1 MDPDHGHI
9 VTGNLKVVE
18 NYILRVLLSKGPS
31 YREANNIDW
40 GKVYL
45 CIRNGISDY
54 VKKWSDK
61 EKVDVRVLSEWKCR
75 LLLEVKSKIKILRKH
90 KHYPKRKKS
99 LDDEDVKSYLDDFHN
114 KFVITPTDKAGNNFS
129 IVCKKFYIQC
139 LLKELGILNPIQE
152 VNSQATY
159 THIGDQTKQQIVD
172 KHVKYMKRHGVVLES
187 AQESLPFLYWIPKM
201 HKNPTKQRYIAASHC
216 CSTKP
221 LSKMITFCLKL
232 VQQTHKNYC
241 ARISKTRRF
250 NRMWIVDNSV
260 EVLNKISQCNK
271 KSVKNVRTY
280 DFSTLYTSI
289 PHEKLKKRITRVID
303 QCFNKDGRRY
313 IRINKASACWSRTRG
328 NNKTSWNK
336 KELTDHI
343 NYLIDNIY
351 VMCGDELFRQVIGIP
366 MGTDCAPFLANLF
379 LYSYECEW
387 MDKKLENK
395 EFDILHKFNNCVRYI
410 DDLLCIN
417 NDQTMDDVM
426 TEIYPEE
433 LRLTSDDAFLL
444 TNYLDLRIEVR
455 NNKIH
460 TSLFDKRDAF
470 GFKVV
475 NFPDLTGNIP
485 TKQSYGVFVSQLI
498 RYARC
503 CQDFKDFRTRTLI
516 LVKRLVKQHFDVNL
530 LRRTFQKFAESYYE
544 LLAKYS
550 DRVCSTCF

>member
-1 MDPDHGHI
+1 
-9 VTGNLKVVE
+9 
-18 NYILRVLLSKGPS
+18 
-31 YREANNIDW
+31 
-40 GKVYL
+40 
-45 CIRNGISDY
+45 
-54 VKKWSDK
+54 
-61 EKVDVRVLSEWKCR
+61 
-75 LLLEVKSKIKILRKH
+75 
-90 KHYPKRKKS
+90 
-99 LDDEDVKSYLDDFHN
+99 
-114 KFVITPTDKAGNNFS
+114 
-129 IVCKKFYIQC
+129 
-139 LLKELGILNPIQE
+139 
-152 VNSQATY
+152 
-159 THIGDQTKQQIVD
+159 
-172 KHVKYMKRHGVVLES
+172 
-187 AQESLPFLYWIPKM
+187 
-201 HKNPTKQRYIAASHC
+201 
-216 CSTKP
+216 
-221 LSKMITFCLKL
+221 
-232 VQQTHKNYC
+232 
-241 ARISKTRRF
+241 
-250 NRMWIVDNSV
+250 
-260 EVLNKISQCNK
+260 
-271 KSVKNVRTY
+271 
-280 DFSTLYTSI
+280 
-289 PHEKLKKRITRVID
+289 
-303 QCFNKDGRRY
+303 
-313 IRINKASACWSRTRG
+313 
-328 NNKTSWNK
+328 
-336 KELTDHI
+336 
-343 NYLIDNIY
+343 
-351 VMCGDELFRQVIGIP
+351 MCGDELFRQVIGIP